1 MQRDVAL
8 SAADWGQ
15 AVREAAKIDLAR
27 VPPPVLEQLSRVTAD
42 TIGVSVAGHREDVMR
57 SLLAADV
64 LGEVAPASECGATV
78 LSPAMSRT
86 GPETAAFLNATAG
99 SFLELDEGMRPT
111 GHPAMHVVPAAL
123 AVAETTHSSG
133 LAFARAVLAGYEVTA
148 RLFTAYRLRYPVH
161 PHGHFGAVGAAVAA
175 ALLSETDPLRA
186 AEVAAT
192 TPVLSVWNSCYEGAT
207 ARNTWMGSAASGG
220 VRATR
225 LARAG
230 FTGSREGL
238 RAAFGEIA
246 GQLVDESV
254 LTGLLDYHSLGITRN
269 YFKRHSACAL
279 THAAIDALL
288 DMDLPHA
295 VDIKLIEVE
304 TVENNMKLARQA
316 RGNDLSARFSLPYAV
331 AAVAVRGRSDL
342 DTFRYQASVAE
353 LARRVDVAVA
363 PDLEQLWPDASP
375 TRVTVHYT
383 GGLVR
388 NQVDNPY
395 GHHTHPI
402 TESDLR
408 AKFAQNVGP
417 CAELLWE
424 TLTDLS
430 AVSDCAT
437 LFDGGRE
444 AEHRPPK
451 APSRDNSLR
460 EDVARD

>member
-1 MQRDVAL
+1 M
-8 SAADWGQ
+8 SAADWTQ
-15 AVREAAKIDLAR
+15 AVREAVRIDLAH
-27 VPPPVLEQLSRVTAD
+27 VPPPVLEQLGRVTAD
-42 TIGVSVAGHREDVMR
+42 TVGVSVAGHREDIMQ

-64 LGEVAPASECGATV
+64 LGDVAPVTESGATV

-111 GHPAMHVVPAAL
+111 GHPAMQVVPAAL
-123 AVAETTHSSG
+123 AVAETAHSSG

-175 ALLSETDPLRA
+175 ALLSETDPVRA
-186 AEVAAT
+186 AEIAAT
-192 TPVLSVWNSCYEGAT
+192 TPVLSVWNACYEGAT
-207 ARNTWMGSAASGG
+207 ARNTWMGGAASSG

-238 RAAFGEIA
+238 PAAFGEIA
-246 GQLVDESV
+246 GQLVDDSV
-254 LTGLLDYHSLGITRN
+254 LTDSLDYDSLGITRN

-288 DMDLPHA
+288 DMELPDA
-295 VDIKLIEVE
+295 ADIKAIEVE

-331 AAVAVRGRSDL
+331 AAVAMRGRSDL
-342 DTFRYQASVAE
+342 DTFRYDARVAE

-375 TRVTVHYT
+375 TRVTVHWT
-383 GGLVR
+383 GGQVR
-388 NQVDNPY
+388 KQVDNPY
-395 GHHTHPI
+395 GHHSHPI
-402 TESDLR
+402 TGSDLR
-408 AKFAQNVGP
+408 AKFTRNVGSG
-417 CAELLWE
+417 AELLWK
-424 TLTDLS
+424 TLTDLN
-430 AVSDCAT
+430 AVSDCAS
-437 LFDGGRE
+437 LFDGRRE
-444 AEHRPPK
+444 ASIVPPRV
-451 APSRDNSLR
+451 PSRAKPLH
-460 EDVARD
+460 EDVAHD